1 MFSLVWH
8 FRNDHVW
15 TNSFES
21 AEERDHFINRCALV
35 SHPDI
40 VYIAKRDGDEPSVV
54 VKSQQ
59 PVSAR

>member
-8 FRNDHVW
+8 FKNNHVY
-15 TNSFES
+15 TKSFDSEK
-21 AEERDHFINRCALV
+21 ERSHFINACALV

-40 VYIAKRDGDEPSVV
+40 VYIAIRDGAAPSVV

-59 PVSAR
+59 GVSAR

>member
-1 MFSLVWH
+1 MFSLEWH

-15 TNSFES
+15 THSFES
-21 AEERDHFINRCALV
+21 TKERDDYINRCALV

-40 VYIAKRDGDEPSVV
+40 VYIAKRDGAEPSVV